1 MQYGR
6 VDLEAA
12 ECMVDPTVTKEDVDA
27 FTDDCLRL
35 RAIWH
40 HYQTLFEY
48 SQLRRELLDSVA
60 GTFFRDINLILIGQ
74 NPDCTLRFFERTGQV
89 GEARM
94 AQRAH
99 A

>member
-1 MQYGR
+1 
-6 VDLEAA
+6 
-12 ECMVDPTVTKEDVDA
+12 MVDPTVTKEDVDA

-60 GTFFRDINLILIGQ
+60 GTFFRDINLI
-74 NPDCTLRFFERTGQV
+74 
-89 GEARM
+89 
-94 AQRAH
+94 
-99 A
+99 